1 MNWQAF
7 LQGSEEF
14 SKALISLL
22 TAGACVLAA
31 AWIAA
36 SGLRKLVAASK
47 GQRQGQG
54 TVGPV
59 AINFF
64 IAALMAQLS
73 TVAGNTVELM
83 FGSGISD
90 PREALSYMPSQI
102 SGNQTLMMVVGV
114 AVYWLA
120 ALGWVAVF
128 RGLLLWNSLSEGASA
143 GGRDLGWRGFWHI
156 LGGAALI
163 NIGGLA
169 GSWLSS

>member
-7 LQGSEEF
+7 LEASIAF

-31 AWIAA
+31 AWIAIG
-36 SGLRKLVAASK
+36 GLRKLASASR
-47 GQRQGQG
+47 GERQGQG
-54 TVGPV
+54 TAGPV

-64 IAALMAQLS
+64 IAALLAQLS
-73 TVAGNTVELM
+73 TVAGNTVEMM
-83 FGSGISD
+83 FGTGISD
-90 PREALSYMPSQI
+90 PREALSYMPSQVA
-102 SGNQTLMMVVGV
+102 GNETLMFVVSV

-128 RGLLLWNSLSEGASA
+128 RGLLLWNSLSEGQAA
-143 GGRDLGWRGFWHI
+143 GGRDLGWRGFWHL
-156 LGGAALI
+156 LGGSALI

-169 GSWLSS
+169 AGWFGG